1 MSGTS
6 SVRVRNKKTS
16 ELNLLVCPQNRVM
29 FIFLLL
35 QLKLAFLGL
44 EKLIHYG
51 GEKLAPGLQL
61 DGELHLGIGT
71 KK

>member
-1 MSGTS
+1 MS
-6 SVRVRNKKTS
+6 K
-16 ELNLLVCPQNRVM
+16 LNVLIFSQNRVM

-51 GEKLAPGLQL
+51 GEHGAEGGGVMFFISLTPFPVY
-61 DGELHLGIGT
+61 T
-71 KK
+71 